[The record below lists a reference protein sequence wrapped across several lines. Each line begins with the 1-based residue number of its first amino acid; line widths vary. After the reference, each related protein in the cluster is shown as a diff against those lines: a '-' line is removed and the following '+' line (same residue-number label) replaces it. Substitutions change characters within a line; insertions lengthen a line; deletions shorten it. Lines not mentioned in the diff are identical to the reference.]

1 MIMVFTM
8 CLSIYFCFVI
18 IKTLI
23 KNVCLFVMTFL
34 IIIIIITDNTINYK
48 TQEQLNY
55 NSLNILI

>member
-1 MIMVFTM
+1 MVFTM

-55 NSLNILI
+55 NS

>member
-34 IIIIIITDNTINYK
+34 IIIIIITDKTINYK